1 MVGLQIL
8 LFYFQILRIPGSN
21 FSLIFNYY
29 LNGYRNN
36 RDLPVISTKVQNT
49 LA

>member
-21 FSLIFNYY
+21 FSLINYY

-36 RDLPVISTKVQNT
+36 RDLLVISTKVQNT